1 MDFTRHQDSLTPDE
15 AEMTLEEYI
24 RKQGDKRIAE
34 IEVERDS
41 IRKEVVATLESLDY
55 TKFRNMYDKLLQTVF
70 NISTATN

>member
-55 TKFRNMYDKLLQTVF
+55 TKFRSMYDKLLQTVF